1 MRLHGLALSFIA
13 TLIALVFAQPARAN
27 VMIVIDKSAQKMT
40 VTVNGEERYVWPVS
54 TGHSGYDTPRA
65 FPAVP
70 HGKGP
75 LFARVGRRA
84 DAEFDFLFEWLV
96 AMEDRDDP

>member
-1 MRLHGLALSFIA
+1 MRFHGLALSFVA

-54 TGHSGYDTPRA
+54 TGHSRLR
-65 FPAVP
+65 

>member
-1 MRLHGLALSFIA
+1 MRFHGLALSFVA

-54 TGHSGYDTPRA
+54 TGHSGYDTPSGDFQPFRMERTTVRKSGTTRRCRIR
-65 FPAVP
+65 FS
-70 HGKGP
+70 
-75 LFARVGRRA
+75 FRMVGS
-84 DAEFDFLFEWLV
+84 DGGS
-96 AMEDRDDP
+96 